1 MHLEIGLYLGLK
13 GGGGGVGGNR
23 MYSFLVG
30 RWASL
35 VILEA
40 YKPHFMA

>member
-1 MHLEIGLYLGLK
+1 MHLEMGLYLGLK
-13 GGGGGVGGNR
+13 GGGGVGGNR
-23 MYSFLVG
+23 MFSFLAG

-40 YKPHFMA
+40 YKQHFMA

>member
-1 MHLEIGLYLGLK
+1 MHLEMGLYLGLK
-13 GGGGGVGGNR
+13 GGGGVGGNR
-23 MYSFLVG
+23 MYSFLAG

-40 YKPHFMA
+40 YKQHFMA

>member
-13 GGGGGVGGNR
+13 GGGEWGGNR
-23 MYSFLVG
+23 MYSFLAG
-30 RWASL
+30 RLASL

>member
-1 MHLEIGLYLGLK
+1 MHLEMGLYLGLK
-13 GGGGGVGGNR
+13 GGEGVGGNR
-23 MYSFLVG
+23 MYSFLAG

-40 YKPHFMA
+40 YKQHFMA

>member
-13 GGGGGVGGNR
+13 GGGGGGGGNR
-23 MYSFLVG
+23 MYSFLAD

>member
-13 GGGGGVGGNR
+13 GGGGVGGNR
-23 MYSFLVG
+23 MYSFLAG

-40 YKPHFMA
+40 YEPHFMA